1 MFSKRFWKRILK
13 IEILYYP
20 VMSSLIRASVKP
32 TVTPKKISPK
42 KTTSS
47 VKGPGLTPVGRPNDY
62 LSVAERVNG
71 RAAMVGF
78 TSALVD
84 EMMTG
89 NSISTQFHDNV
100 GLSVAV
106 ASLAFLGTAV
116 NPKDEGYIQG
126 FWKPETELLN
136 GRLAMVG
143 VASLLLT
150 ESLHPHVPLF

>member
-1 MFSKRFWKRILK
+1 
-13 IEILYYP
+13 
-20 VMSSLIRASVKP
+20 MSSLIRASVKP

-84 EMMTG
+84 EIMTG
-89 NSISTQFHDNV
+89 NSISTQFHYNV

-136 GRLAMVG
+136 WRLAMVG

>member
-1 MFSKRFWKRILK
+1 
-13 IEILYYP
+13 
-20 VMSSLIRASVKP
+20 MSLLIRASAKP
-32 TVTPKKISPK
+32 TFSPNKIQK

-47 VKGPGLTPVGRPNDY
+47 VKAPPLKSVERPNDF

-78 TSALVD
+78 TSAVID
-84 EMMTG
+84 EIMTG
-89 NSISTQFHDNV
+89 NSISTQFHDNI

-106 ASLAFLGTAV
+106 ASLAFLGTAA

-126 FWKPETELLN
+126 FWQPETELIN

-143 VASLLLT
+143 IASLLLT

>member
-1 MFSKRFWKRILK
+1 
-13 IEILYYP
+13 
-20 VMSSLIRASVKP
+20 MSSLIRASVKP

-47 VKGPGLTPVGRPNDY
+47 VKGPGLTPVGLPNYY

-116 NPKDEGYIQG
+116 NPKDDGYIQG

>member
-1 MFSKRFWKRILK
+1 MPCVIL
-13 IEILYYP
+13 
-20 VMSSLIRASVKP
+20 SSSVKP
-32 TVTPKKISPK
+32 TVTPKKISKNTVSSRSPPLK
-42 KTTSS
+42 KID
-47 VKGPGLTPVGRPNDY
+47 RPSDY

-71 RAAMVGF
+71 RAAMIGF
-78 TSALVD
+78 TSAVID
-84 EMMTG
+84 EIMTG

-116 NPKDEGYIQG
+116 NPKDEGYVQG
-126 FWKPETELLN
+126 FWKPETELVN

-143 VASLLLT
+143 IASLLLT

>member
-1 MFSKRFWKRILK
+1 
-13 IEILYYP
+13 
-20 VMSSLIRASVKP
+20 MSLLIRASAKP
-32 TVTPKKISPK
+32 TFSPNKIQK

-47 VKGPGLTPVGRPNDY
+47 VKAPPLKPVERSNDF

-78 TSALVD
+78 TSAVID
-84 EMMTG
+84 EIMTG
-89 NSISTQFHDNV
+89 NSISTQFHDNI

-106 ASLAFLGTAV
+106 ASLAFLGTAA

-126 FWKPETELLN
+126 FWQPETELIN
-136 GRLAMVG
+136 GRLALVG
-143 VASLLLT
+143 IASLLLT

>member
-1 MFSKRFWKRILK
+1 
-13 IEILYYP
+13 
-20 VMSSLIRASVKP
+20 MSLLIRASTKPALAPNRSVKKTK
-32 TVTPKKISPK
+32 TVK

-47 VKGPGLTPVGRPNDY
+47 VRAPPLKPIERPNDF
-62 LSVAERVNG
+62 LSMAERING
-71 RAAMVGF
+71 RAAMIGF
-78 TSALVD
+78 TSAVID
-84 EMMTG
+84 EVMTG

-106 ASLAFLGTAV
+106 AALAFLGTAA
-116 NPKDEGYIQG
+116 NPKDEGYVQG

-143 VASLLLT
+143 VVSLLLT

>member
-1 MFSKRFWKRILK
+1 MNKS
-13 IEILYYP
+13 
-20 VMSSLIRASVKP
+20 VMSLLIRASAKP
-32 TVTPKKISPK
+32 TPTPNNVFSKKTAIKSPK
-42 KTTSS
+42 
-47 VKGPGLTPVGRPNDY
+47 LTPVERSNDF

-71 RAAMVGF
+71 RAAMIGF
-78 TSALVD
+78 TSAVID
-84 EMMTG
+84 EVMTG
-89 NSISTQFHDNV
+89 NSISTQFHDNI

-126 FWKPETELLN
+126 FWKPETELVN

-143 VASLLLT
+143 IASLLLT

>member
-1 MFSKRFWKRILK
+1 
-13 IEILYYP
+13 
-20 VMSSLIRASVKP
+20 MSSLIRASVKP
-32 TVTPKKISPK
+32 TATPKKIFPK

-47 VKGPGLTPVGRPNDY
+47 VKGPSLMPIGRPNDY

-71 RAAMVGF
+71 RAAMIGF
-78 TSALVD
+78 TSAVVD
-84 EMMTG
+84 EIMTG
-89 NSISTQFHDNV
+89 NSISTQFHDNI

-116 NPKDEGYIQG
+116 NSKDEGYVQG

-136 GRLAMVG
+136 GRLAMIG
-143 VASLLLT
+143 IASLLAT